1 MSQAGAGIARYKR
14 DMKTTSAAL
23 LVALACGCSSGGESE
38 APNRTDAAVSA
49 ETAVDSAETDSWTP
63 DAEPEVTE
71 PDLPCTNII
80 DACHEADPGYGPIH
94 DCHELGHTGTV
105 EDCLK
110 AEKDCLALCSDKADA
125 ATD

>member
-1 MSQAGAGIARYKR
+1 
-14 DMKTTSAAL
+14 MKTTWTAL
-23 LVALACGCSSGGESE
+23 LVALACGCGSSGSPE
-38 APNRTDAAVSA
+38 ASSKPADAAPASDV
-49 ETAVDSAETDSWTP
+49 AVDVADAQDVGAEAS
-63 DAEPEVTE
+63 E

-105 EDCLK
+105 DDCRK
-110 AEKDCLALCSDKADA
+110 AEKNCLAICAGTADA